1 MTVRVFAV
9 ALLLSVPALG
19 EPRTWTLYEP
29 SARVRFTLE
38 APIDSIRGA
47 CSVLHGALTVAE
59 EAWASGAGRIRIDLS
74 SFTTGL
80 SLRDED
86 LRDQFFEVD
95 TYPEATLSITG
106 LEHTG
111 TPALTIEVDAQGEAV
126 GTLSLHGR
134 TQPIRIPVIVRLT
147 DAGGERSLQ
156 VRGKFD
162 VTLADYGIARP
173 ARLLLK
179 LGEVARVSFEARFR
193 APPPESLAREVAA
206 FLERAPVPAEGPHP
220 RVPPAD
226 PRVVVAFRR
235 PQVLEHPGWE
245 FALTTPEGRGERLFF
260 DHSVGGELNVLSCF
274 SCHSWWNERSDNAQI
289 VKPAAALWNSARRPV
304 FWRGFVDSLDD
315 AINIC
320 VRKFMLRP
328 EGAAKDRTSD
338 LAAYLRRIS
347 PDAAPAWDYSGV
359 VLGTTTAI
367 ERPTRGDAVRGEG
380 LVDRYCGQ
388 CHNEAQAVRST
399 LTPGLYEADYLV
411 SRVRWLAGN
420 DAQQMPPIG
429 LDRLGDNDLRDI
441 VTYLAGDESKR
452 IFKRKPRPAV
462 GRPTQTA
469 R

>member
-1 MTVRVFAV
+1 MTVRVLGT
-9 ALLLSVPALG
+9 ALLFSIPAFG

-29 SARVRFTLE
+29 SARVRFTLDS
-38 APIDSIRGA
+38 PIDSIRGA
-47 CSVLHGALTVAE
+47 STGLHGALTVAE
-59 EAWASGAGRIRIDLS
+59 EAWGSGAGRIRIDLS

-86 LRDQFFEVD
+86 LRDQCFEVD
-95 TYPEATLSITG
+95 TYPEATLSITAV
-106 LEHTG
+106 ENTI
-111 TPALTIEVDAQGEAV
+111 TPALTVELDTQGDAV

-134 TQPIRIPVIVRLT
+134 TQPVRIPLVVRLT

-162 VTLADYGIARP
+162 VALADYGITRP

-193 APPPESLAREVAA
+193 APPPVSLAREVAA
-206 FLERAPVPAEGPHP
+206 FIKQAPARADVPQRPRGPPV
-220 RVPPAD
+220 D
-226 PRVVVAFRR
+226 PGVIVAFRR
-235 PQVLEHPGWE
+235 PQAPERKDWD

-260 DHSVGGELNVLSCF
+260 DHSVGGEMNVLSCA
-274 SCHSWWNERSDNAQI
+274 SCHAWWNERTEHRGF
-289 VKPAAALWNSARRPV
+289 VKPAASLWNSARRPV
-304 FWRGFVDSLDD
+304 FWRSFVDSLGE

-328 EGAAKDRTSD
+328 EGAAEGRTSN

-347 PDAAPAWDYSGV
+347 PDAAPPLDYTGI
-359 VLGTTTAI
+359 VLGRSTAI
-367 ERPTRGDAVRGEG
+367 ERPTRGDAVRGEE
-380 LVDRYCGQ
+380 LVGRHCEQ
-388 CHNEAQAVRST
+388 CHNDGQSVRSP
-399 LTPGLYEADYLV
+399 LTPGLYEADDLV
-411 SRVRWLAGN
+411 RRVRWIAGN
-420 DAQQMPPIG
+420 DARQMPPIG

-441 VTYLAGDESKR
+441 VTYLTGDESGR

-462 GRPTQTA
+462 QTA